1 MLGLPASTEIH
12 TLITKKKV
20 YEHFGADMSP
30 DRRKKFDADV
40 ARMVLTNE
48 ISPASTILAPGENV
62 QNFFVLHVLLKSK
75 NFDAQNI
82 SCLAHLFGQRL
93 ILVLE
98 AENQQRLAVW
108 QTKLLLTD
116 WTEPDAF
123 TLPLEG
129 TNLDRAWENA
139 VSRIAG
145 IELQQ
150 DKTLDEQ
157 LDAATQ
163 REKLQKEIAT
173 LEKLARAEKQ
183 PKKKFEIVQKIRKLS
198 ISRGGSK

>member
-62 QNFFVLHVLLKSK
+62 QNFFVLQVLLKSK

-82 SCLAHLFGQRL
+82 ARLARLFGQRL

-108 QTKLLLTD
+108 QTKLILTD
-116 WTEPDAF
+116 WAEPNAF

-129 TNLDRAWENA
+129 TNLDKAWENA

-157 LDAATQ
+157 LATAAQ
-163 REKLQKEIAT
+163 REKLQKEIAK

-183 PKKKFEIVQKIRKLS
+183 PKKKFELVQKIKQLKEEFR
-198 ISRGGSK
+198 